1 MRRRRDGIREN
12 AGSELASLV
21 TELVSSKSSDA
32 LQRLGD
38 YMAQLCKEV
47 GGEIAGLSLL
57 EVFIQQAKGEA
68 DVSHAMDTR
77 REALINSLV
86 EVVMQCAPDMRHSER
101 VALQI
106 EELVKLCTQHFRRT
120 VIKMSRDE
128 AYDRR
133 HLDSAH
139 RLYKVLGKVR
149 KMQWPN
155 LEQSVAIRRAREL
168 VGDVGRKHAKIEEK
182 RQRQASSAMVRALED
197 KDDDHGRHKTAPK
210 RSNRSYSNG
219 NGEEILIPGVE
230 QPQGGIVSG
239 LNHVGR
245 VSQEVSATI
254 QAKSSRNG
262 VGSSVVLSK
271 STDAADFSPTGPA
284 TTQLHPEP
292 TPSNQVAALR
302 YSHSVTSGSPA
313 VSKQTPQGGEQV
325 GKAVRYDLCKFV
337 RETCDALK
345 FGREITSAAFYFL
358 HVFVLHVIL
367 EPEEQVPFSARGAL
381 AAVQPV
387 LDRLS
392 AAHAANQ
399 ARAKT
404 DETDRI
410 EPRLRELRRGPRT
423 LTSRDYQLVAL
434 SGTALREASDEYLRV
449 LPSDEAASIGLAAI
463 HLAAKAR
470 DAPQRLASIVE
481 TSRASVA
488 KRGWPLALPWRDQI
502 LLVEHRILR
511 CLCFD
516 LRVDDIEPTLRELC
530 PDKRRYTNDNGEVS
544 ALAIAPP
551 AALNSLSVDP
561 DAAAAAV
568 ALLSQF
574 AFQATGLCA
583 EQEPKILCCAAVLYV
598 TKQQKRT
605 DNGVDSAWLRLAV
618 EECYGEV
625 LGHSGGPLSATAH
638 KRGVAQLKGL
648 AIEIEQAHK
657 ETKARYHNVA
667 SEARLAELNPQD
679 IVEARAGAAKRA
691 AEASLARLG
700 TDSEELAR
708 YLSRRMNDSAWLQPS
723 KLTSSLHSPSR
734 QKKATLM
741 ALAPNGVEAQRLH
754 PEQTH
759 SDAKSKDT
767 LAEVKA
773 LFSKSATSRR
783 RRDDETAVIVYFSDD
798 PAVSRLAAST
808 SKPLTL
814 LTFPSRQCDAEFRR
828 KFPRAAD
835 EISVSWTFAPGDRRI
850 CAAAEPDTHEEASAP
865 SLGSMTRHFYPVLHV
880 VWPRS
885 DVENELKLD
894 ETLLDASRRRTAA
907 FVDALRE
914 SQSGRKQDKIKHNV
928 DSNVMTNDSPRKPL
942 PRAASTQEQHAV
954 ANDFAST
961 QLSHQRT
968 PGRAATKPQRHDG
981 KIHAHASTKP
991 STRDSPLRRGAPN
1004 ERQASSSS
1012 KLVVPIGTGSQH
1024 HRSPGA
1030 APLRSGHPSTDLG
1043 LKKRSRRS
1051 LSTSPP
1057 RRPKS
1062 VPHSR
1067 GEQTRDHH
1075 DQHPSSM
1082 PFILPSKDV
1091 DSRRHR
1097 QRGHVEY
1104 TGQGSRRSQNSPK
1117 RSTHSDLPY
1126 RRSRR
1131 RSRSPNRRIDR
1142 RRDWHER
1149 KELRSSPSSSR
1160 SYSPQR
1166 RNVKKQRHERQK

>member
-1 MRRRRDGIREN
+1 MRRRRDGIRDN

-21 TELVSSKSSDA
+21 AELVSSKSSDA
-32 LQRLGD
+32 LQRLGE

-47 GGEIAGLSLL
+47 GGESAGLSLL
-57 EVFIQQAKGEA
+57 EVFVQQAKYET
-68 DVSHAMDTR
+68 DVSHAMDAR

-128 AYDRR
+128 AFDRR

-139 RLYKVLGKVR
+139 RLYKILGKMR
-149 KMQWPN
+149 KMQWPS

-182 RQRQASSAMVRALED
+182 RRRQTGQTGSAMARALED
-197 KDDDHGRHKTAPK
+197 KDDDYGRHMPAQR
-210 RSNRSYSNG
+210 RSNHSYSNG
-219 NGEEILIPGVE
+219 NGEERQIQRVE
-230 QPQGGIVSG
+230 QPQESVIRG

-245 VSQEVSATI
+245 LNQEVLAPI
-254 QAKSSRNG
+254 QAKSTRNG

-271 STDAADFSPTGPA
+271 STDAPDFSPIGPA
-284 TTQLHPEP
+284 TIQSHPPP
-292 TPSNQVAALR
+292 TPSHQGAAVRLSQ
-302 YSHSVTSGSPA
+302 YAKSGPPD
-313 VSKQTPQGGEQV
+313 SKQTQLSYQQA

-337 RETCDALK
+337 RETCDALR
-345 FGREITSAAFYFL
+345 FSRETTSAAFYFL
-358 HVFVLHVIL
+358 HVFILHVIL
-367 EPEEQVPFSARGAL
+367 EPKDQAPSSARSAL
-381 AAVQPV
+381 AAVQPL

-399 ARAKT
+399 ARGGT
-404 DETDRI
+404 DETERI
-410 EPRLRELRRGPRT
+410 EARLRELRRGPRT

-434 SGTALREASDEYLRV
+434 SGPTLREASDEYLRA

-516 LRVDDIEPTLRELC
+516 LRVDDIEPTFREVC
-530 PDKRRYTNDNGEVS
+530 PNKRRYTNDNGEVS
-544 ALAIAPP
+544 SLAIAPP
-551 AALNSLSVDP
+551 VTMNSLSVDP
-561 DAAAAAV
+561 DDASAAV

-583 EQEPKILCCAAVLYV
+583 EQEPKILCCAAVLFV

-605 DNGVDSAWLRLAV
+605 EKGIDSSWLRVAV

-625 LGHSGGPLSATAH
+625 LAHSGAPLSATAH
-638 KRGVAQLKGL
+638 KRGVAQLRGL
-648 AIEIEQAHK
+648 AIEIEQALK
-657 ETKARYHNVA
+657 ETTARFHHVA
-667 SEARLAELNPQD
+667 TEARLAELNPQD

-708 YLSRRMNDSAWLQPS
+708 YLSRRMNDSVWLQPS
-723 KLTSSLHSPSR
+723 KLTSTSHSPSR

-741 ALAPNGVEAQRLH
+741 APAPNGVEAQKQH
-754 PEQTH
+754 QEQRH
-759 SDAKSKDT
+759 SDAKSKET

-773 LFSKSATSRR
+773 LFSKPATTRR

-814 LTFPSRQCDAEFRR
+814 LTFPSRQCDADFRR

-835 EISVSWTFAPGDRRI
+835 EIAVSWNFEPGDRKI
-850 CAAAEPDTHEEASAP
+850 CAAAEPDAHEEASVP
-865 SLGSMTRHFYPVLHV
+865 SFGSMTRHFYPVLHV

-885 DVENELKLD
+885 DVEKELKLD

-914 SQSGRKQDKIKHNV
+914 AQSGRKQDDFKPKFG
-928 DSNVMTNDSPRKPL
+928 SNIAAIDSPRQPL
-942 PRAASTQEQHAV
+942 PRVAAAEAAQPVAHDVAATQRP
-954 ANDFAST
+954 
-961 QLSHQRT
+961 HQGT
-968 PGRAATKPQRHDG
+968 PGRTSTKPQRQDG
-981 KIHAHASTKP
+981 KSRASNQP
-991 STRDSPLRRGAPN
+991 LTRRSPMRRGPPS
-1004 ERQASSSS
+1004 ERQASSSTF
-1012 KLVVPIGTGSQH
+1012 VVPLATGLQH
-1024 HRSPGA
+1024 HRSPGSP
-1030 APLRSGHPSTDLG
+1030 PLRSGAPTTDLG
-1043 LKKRSRRS
+1043 YKKRSRMS
-1051 LSTSPP
+1051 LSMSPP

-1067 GEQTRDHH
+1067 GEKTRDHQE
-1075 DQHPSSM
+1075 QHSSGM
-1082 PFILPSKDV
+1082 TFILPIKDGNI
-1091 DSRRHR
+1091 RRHR
-1097 QRGHVEY
+1097 QRSHIEDTGHR
-1104 TGQGSRRSQNSPK
+1104 SRRSQDSPK
-1117 RSTHSDLPY
+1117 RSTYSDLTY

-1131 RSRSPNRRIDR
+1131 RSRSPHRRVER

-1149 KELRSSPSSSR
+1149 IDLHSSRSSSR

-1166 RNVKKQRHERQK
+1166 RSLKKQRYERQK